1 MRREVGLVGR
11 QAELAKLARLLSDD
25 SERAVVVSGEPGV
38 GKTALIEQVCASAV
52 AEGWQVVR
60 ALGVEAEEP
69 FALGGLNQLVLGLAE
84 FVPELEESD
93 RAVLA
98 PVFGGAP
105 DSAVSVLPLT
115 AALLNLLAVAAR
127 SKPVLLVAD
136 DVQWLDSVSAEVFGA
151 VGRRLRNPRIAILAG
166 RRVPHPSAF
175 SGTGWS
181 EFHVDPLDDR
191 DAKQLLE
198 LAGIPL
204 TAPARAAVLAAAAG
218 NPLALAELPRFAGRI
233 EYGAALPLTDRLVAV
248 FGGRLEELDADVRA
262 SLLRAALDGNACTA
276 ASADRARYLLQDVEP
291 AVAAGLLV
299 VDPLGRVVFRHPL
312 VRAAVIHQAD
322 PKERRDAHRD
332 LAELYPDVLVRRA
345 SHLAAAT
352 TGPDQDVAELLG
364 EAAQLSLR
372 RGGLPAAVEWLRQ
385 AAELSTESH
394 RRTTFLAE
402 AVFAATRAGRSG
414 EARELLD
421 NDATG
426 TTEWALEALSDCY
439 RAFHADGEVFST
451 HRRLMEVLTRAEAID
466 DMTLNRLVNLLLSVT
481 GYADDERLRKLTDA
495 AVRTVQSRLA
505 PAVLLYRTD
514 VDDVVTTAKT
524 IRATLDGFVGALSQL
539 PSRWVLLVSY
549 PAYCIDNMA
558 EFRAPLRETFTQL
571 SEHGASIDA
580 IEGGRV
586 VLLDLMATG
595 NWDEAEE
602 VGATCLEMAGQIQG
616 SELIRQT
623 ILADLGV
630 LAASRGD
637 LDTARRNAAE
647 VTTWSKP
654 RGLRYLLGLADR
666 VAVRAALAEADY
678 EAAYQ
683 LAIRIGQPGQFP
695 RYNIPVGDDILDF
708 VEAAIRTARLA
719 EAREHT
725 AQAVRL
731 NLAEVSPR
739 VAALILAASAMTA
752 PDSEAD
758 ELYAAALAHPGV
770 AERPFE
776 YFRIVLAQG
785 MWLRRRLRHAA
796 ARTSL
801 ECAAEGFDRLG
812 ARPWADRARAEL
824 NAAGVPVKRALG
836 EPVTLSAQERRIA
849 DLAAGGKTS
858 RQIAA
863 ELSLAP
869 RTVEAHLYR
878 VFRKLGI
885 TKRIALSNALRQ
897 HDSNHARGS
906 TPAADA

>member
-11 QAELAKLARLLSDD
+11 QSESARLAGLLSDD
-25 SERAVVVSGEPGV
+25 CERAVVVSGEPGV

-52 AEGWQVVR
+52 ADGWQVVR
-60 ALGVEAEEP
+60 VLGLEAEEP
-69 FALGGLNQLVLGLAE
+69 FALGGLNQLVLGLPE

-115 AALLNLLAVAAR
+115 AALLNLLTVAAR

-136 DVQWLDSVSAEVFGA
+136 DVQWLDSVSAEVVGA
-151 VGRRLRNPRIAILAG
+151 VGRRLRDPRIAILAG

-181 EFHVDPLDDR
+181 EFHVDPLDNR
-191 DAKQLLE
+191 DAKRLLG

-204 TAPARAAVLAAAAG
+204 TASARAAVLAAAAG

-233 EYGAALPLTDRLVAV
+233 AYGAALPLTDRLVAV
-248 FGGRLEELDADVRA
+248 FGGRLEQLDADVRA
-262 SLLRAALDGNACTA
+262 SLLRAALDGNACAA
-276 ASADRARYLLQDVEP
+276 ASANRARYLIQDVEP

-299 VDPLGRVVFRHPL
+299 VDPLGEVVFRHPL

-345 SHLAAAT
+345 SHLAAAA

-394 RRTTFLAE
+394 RRTAFLAE
-402 AVFAATRAGRSG
+402 AVFAATRAGRIG
-414 EARELLD
+414 EARGLLD
-421 NDATG
+421 NPETD

-439 RAFHADGEVFST
+439 RAVHAEGEVIST
-451 HRRLMEVLTRAEAID
+451 HRRLLEVLSRADAIG
-466 DMTLNRLVNLLLSVT
+466 DMTLNRLVNFLFVVT
-481 GYADDERLRKLTDA
+481 GYADDDRLRDLTDA
-495 AVRTVQSRLA
+495 AVRTLQSRLA
-505 PAVLLYRTD
+505 PAVLLYRTG
-514 VDDVVTTAKT
+514 VDDIPGTANT
-524 IRATLDGFVGALSQL
+524 IRATLDGYVGALSQL

-558 EFRAPLRETFTQL
+558 GFRAPLRETFTRL

-595 NWDEAEE
+595 NWDEAEQ
-602 VGATCLEMAGQIQG
+602 VGTTCLAMASQIQG

-630 LAASRGD
+630 LAACRGD
-637 LDTARRNAAE
+637 LDTARNYAAE
-647 VTTWSKP
+647 VTTWSNP

-683 LAIRIGQPGQFP
+683 SAIRIGPPGQFP
-695 RYNIPVGDDILDF
+695 RHNIPVGDDILDF
-708 VEAAIRTARLA
+708 VEAAIRTGRLA

-739 VAALILAASAMTA
+739 VAALILAVSAMTA

-785 MWLRRRLRHAA
+785 MWLRRRLRHAD
-796 ARTSL
+796 ARASL
-801 ECAAEGFDRLG
+801 ERAAEGFDRLG

-824 NAAGVPVKRALG
+824 DAAGVPVKRALG

-858 RQIAA
+858 RQIAGQ
-863 ELSLAP
+863 LSLAP

-878 VFRKLGI
+878 VFRKLSI
-885 TKRIALSNALRQ
+885 TKRAALSNALRQ
-897 HDSNHARGS
+897 HDANHARGS
-906 TPAADA
+906 APVTDA